1 MFSLPNNIWDRNSR
15 RAISVLSH
23 SLSQDVVFDRNLHLS
38 WLCTID
44 YCSVGEAIC
53 VRAIIRSRERE
64 RKWKWAHTDQP
75 QRWFAYS
82 WDRRTLNVLSLW
94 CRFRE
99 LADPPF
105 SLPQSLSARREI
117 NFDAVGADVSSLSF
131 SVASCFI
138 ICAWFSVSQDFVP
151 SPIVLQTPSWRDGAR
166 NSGSWSQNPQK
177 MKERFTLVF
186 GKRNPGTSN
195 EKQDRIFQFHYPVIF
210 SWGLCTRFSP
220 QFTVSR
226 LWRVATILAH

>member
-1 MFSLPNNIWDRNSR
+1 MFSLPNNIWERNSR

-151 SPIVLQTPSWRDGAR
+151 SPLVLQTPNWRDRAR

-177 MKERFTLVF
+177 MKERDSLWPLGNTIQERVMKNKI
-186 GKRNPGTSN
+186 G
-195 EKQDRIFQFHYPVIF
+195 IF
-210 SWGLCTRFSP
+210 SPKFLCYIFLRGYVLASVLDSRFRVYRELP
-220 QFTVSR
+220 QF
-226 LWRVATILAH
+226 